1 MNGHVASREV
11 AKLLTVFHRVEH
23 RVFHFLYQGH
33 EEVCVLGSK
42 VFVFGGL
49 RFRYN

>member
-1 MNGHVASREV
+1 MNGDAASREV
-11 AKLLTVFHRVEH
+11 AKLLTVFHRVDH
-23 RVFHFLYQGH
+23 FFFHFLYQGH
-33 EEVCVLGSK
+33 EEVCVFGSK

>member
-33 EEVCVLGSK
+33 EEVCV
-42 VFVFGGL
+42 FGGL